1 MACKQTIFSKNIS
14 KESHC
19 CMQLFFTF
27 AKESGGLKEKGTRW
41 FLNFLGSVQN
51 VIFGFFAVEK
61 FIKFSFRVL
70 EIFKISRKST
80 CKIQIALRLN
90 RWSWNFRVKWGLL
103 RSNLRFQSQNSFLM
117 THSRMSH
124 ENNHGVKFDFRS
136 VRVKWG
142 HFYNRLI

>member
-1 MACKQTIFSKNIS
+1 MLIKATKIIGELTGGMQANNIL
-14 KESHC
+14 KKHFKRVT
-19 CMQLFFTF
+19 LLHATFFTF
-27 AKESGGLKEKGTRW
+27 AKESEGLKEKGTRW

-90 RWSWNFRVKWGLL
+90 RGS
-103 RSNLRFQSQNSFLM
+103 
-117 THSRMSH
+117 
-124 ENNHGVKFDFRS
+124 
-136 VRVKWG
+136 
-142 HFYNRLI
+142 